1 MIDLQNG
8 QRVPATEAYFISD
21 ANEEYRLLIWDYL
34 KDAFPNKVTTK
45 EEVHEWYEVIWK
57 ECPSV
62 TTTSLTKYISSLK
75 TVETLQ
81 TILGKTKDETLNWL
95 NSYVTFVSKS
105 EPTLLNGVET
115 QILPNQFGAFKR
127 KDELYLDDDTI
138 VQDLKE
144 ILATIAGFTK
154 KVYDWRS
161 DMLEKNIFLEL
172 PANRVRTI
180 ALIGT
185 TITETIKEF
194 LREDSPSNEMR
205 DLFSRLLTWLTENPQ
220 KAKDYFKGLKT
231 DTLLYKCADERK
243 MGKFTEMFRLDREGK
258 MNVEEQLS
266 ILKDPRIHLLNDP
279 KLELKV
285 RLGEQVLADLQ
296 KEKDELEFKKATGD
310 IFESMFQ
317 QLINADNRF
326 SIQKVEGEEDFII
339 TNNSTENKFYIELK
353 SIKNGEQKIQ
363 MTHKQA
369 KKAHAYPSCYFLCI
383 IPNNGSLID
392 ETYFKNQARFDGTI
406 GTKLS
411 NKINAALNFEAPET
425 GITVEFEDDLLRS
438 YNKYRYKFSIQ
449 HILLG
454 QDNFDAFTT
463 KLN

>member
-1 MIDLQNG
+1 
-8 QRVPATEAYFISD
+8 
-21 ANEEYRLLIWDYL
+21 
-34 KDAFPNKVTTK
+34 
-45 EEVHEWYEVIWK
+45 
-57 ECPSV
+57 
-62 TTTSLTKYISSLK
+62 
-75 TVETLQ
+75 
-81 TILGKTKDETLNWL
+81 
-95 NSYVTFVSKS
+95 
-105 EPTLLNGVET
+105 
-115 QILPNQFGAFKR
+115 
-127 KDELYLDDDTI
+127 
-138 VQDLKE
+138 
-144 ILATIAGFTK
+144 
-154 KVYDWRS
+154 
-161 DMLEKNIFLEL
+161 MLEKKIFLEL
-172 PANRVRTI
+172 PANRVRNI

-185 TITETIKEF
+185 TIAETIKEF
-194 LREDSPSNEMR
+194 LRDDSPSNEMR

-243 MGKFTEMFRLDREGK
+243 MGKFTEMFKLDREGK

-279 KLELKV
+279 NLELKV

-296 KEKDELEFKKATGD
+296 KEKEEFEFKKSTGD
-310 IFESMFQ
+310 IFESLFQ

-326 SIQKVEGEEDFII
+326 LIQKVEGEEDFII
-339 TNNSTENKFYIELK
+339 TNNSTGNKFYIELK

-383 IPNNGSLID
+383 IPNNGSTID

-449 HILLG
+449 HVLWG
-454 QDNFDAFTT
+454 QDNFDAFMT